1 MTFQVKDRWNIPVT
15 AVADEFID
23 HYMAAANGEYVKV
36 YLYILRH
43 QSEPVSVDAVADA
56 LNHTESD
63 VRRAL
68 AYWEKAGV
76 LLREETASPE
86 SGEAD
91 VRAVA
96 DQTAASAALG
106 QAAISGSPAGAA
118 GVEAVAYVSGR
129 GSAGTGRG
137 PEAYSGAA
145 GAGRGSEAYGGSA
158 GTGRGPE
165 AYGGAAAS
173 AVQYADASAGDGYE
187 PGGRTYCGFE
197 TVPGQS
203 QRVPGK
209 GWSGEDRQPGAG
221 AVPARFCAAAPQENG
236 FAAAQPASE
245 PSSETA
251 RSVVTARDQQEARP
265 AKPVYSVAQ
274 VNRLSGDEEFAQILY
289 IAQKYMNKVF
299 TPRDCQVFAYL
310 YDTLK
315 FSPELLEY
323 LVEYC
328 VQNGHV
334 SVRYMETV
342 AINWHEQGFKTPDE
356 AKEYAEGFNND
367 AFSVMK
373 AFGLND
379 RRPAT
384 EEQKMITKWF
394 REYGFGR
401 ELVLMACNRT
411 ISAIHTPSFRYADKI
426 LSDWKLAGVRTRA
439 DVEAMD
445 EKRTKARAQG
455 GNGQTQG
462 SRGPGG
468 QNGGQGDGGRRK
480 SNQFHNF
487 KQRDTDYDALVL
499 KQLKERVNQQ

>member
-23 HYMAAANGEYVKV
+23 QYMAAANGEYVKV
-36 YLYILRH
+36 YLYLLRH
-43 QSEPVSVDAVADA
+43 QSEPVSVDAIADA

-76 LLREETASPE
+76 LLREDLLSPDGGEKDAGTAADRPKAGVVLDRE
-86 SGEAD
+86 MSGGRGAAFSAD
-91 VRAVA
+91 PQVTPDSRSTAYHGSTQAGADGWSASYSGPPQAVN
-96 DQTAASAALG
+96 QTAPAAVKPQG
-106 QAAISGSPAGAA
+106 AVSEPAPAA
-118 GVEAVAYVSGR
+118 GRTDSVSF
-129 GSAGTGRG
+129 
-137 PEAYSGAA
+137 GA
-145 GAGRGSEAYGGSA
+145 
-158 GTGRGPE
+158 T
-165 AYGGAAAS
+165 
-173 AVQYADASAGDGYE
+173 
-187 PGGRTYCGFE
+187 
-197 TVPGQS
+197 
-203 QRVPGK
+203 
-209 GWSGEDRQPGAG
+209 
-221 AVPARFCAAAPQENG
+221 PAAAAPS
-236 FAAAQPASE
+236 P
-245 PSSETA
+245 
-251 RSVVTARDQQEARP
+251 
-265 AKPVYSVAQ
+265 KPVYSVAQ

-342 AINWHEQGFKTPDE
+342 AINWHEQGFRTPDE

-411 ISAIHTPSFRYADKI
+411 ISAIHTPSFRYTDKI
-426 LSDWKLAGVRTRA
+426 LSDWKLAGVRTKA
-439 DVEAMD
+439 DVEALD
-445 EKRTKARAQG
+445 EKRSKSRAQG
-455 GNGQTQG
+455 A
-462 SRGPGG
+462 GG
-468 QNGGQGDGGRRK
+468 QVQGGRSSGGQGAGQADGGRRK

>member
-23 HYMAAANGEYVKV
+23 LYMAAANGEYVKV
-36 YLYILRH
+36 YLYLLRH
-43 QSEPVSVDAVADA
+43 QSEPVSVDAIADA

-76 LLREETASPE
+76 LLREDLLLPDSREKDA
-86 SGEAD
+86 G
-91 VRAVA
+91 
-96 DQTAASAALG
+96 SAEDR
-106 QAAISGSPAGAA
+106 PKAGAVLEREMS
-118 GVEAVAYVSGR
+118 GGR
-129 GSAGTGRG
+129 GAAFSADPQVSPDSRSTAYHGSTQAGADG
-137 PEAYSGAA
+137 WSASYSGAPQAVNQTAPCCRPAPGCGFGACA
-145 GAGRGSEAYGGSA
+145 GSRTDGQRFLWCSPRGGRSKPQAGLL
-158 GTGRGPE
+158 RGP
-165 AYGGAAAS
+165 G
-173 AVQYADASAGDGYE
+173 E
-187 PGGRTYCGFE
+187 P
-197 TVPGQS
+197 
-203 QRVPGK
+203 
-209 GWSGEDRQPGAG
+209 
-221 AVPARFCAAAPQENG
+221 
-236 FAAAQPASE
+236 
-245 PSSETA
+245 
-251 RSVVTARDQQEARP
+251 
-265 AKPVYSVAQ
+265 PVRRRGVC
-274 VNRLSGDEEFAQILY
+274 QILY

-342 AINWHEQGFKTPDE
+342 AINWHEQGFRTPDE

-411 ISAIHTPSFRYADKI
+411 ISAIHTPSFRYTDKI
-426 LSDWKLAGVRTRA
+426 LSDWKQAGVRTKA
-439 DVEAMD
+439 DVEALD
-445 EKRTKARAQG
+445 EKRSKSRAQG
-455 GNGQTQG
+455 T
-462 SRGPGG
+462 GG
-468 QNGGQGDGGRRK
+468 QAQGGRSSGGQGAGQADGGRRK

>member
-23 HYMAAANGEYVKV
+23 QYMAAANGEYVKV
-36 YLYILRH
+36 YLYLLRH
-43 QSEPVSVDAVADA
+43 QSEPVSVDAIADA

-76 LLREETASPE
+76 LLREDLLSPDG
-86 SGEAD
+86 GEKDAG
-91 VRAVA
+91 
-96 DQTAASAALG
+96 TAA
-106 QAAISGSPAGAA
+106 
-118 GVEAVAYVSGR
+118 
-129 GSAGTGRG
+129 
-137 PEAYSGAA
+137 
-145 GAGRGSEAYGGSA
+145 
-158 GTGRGPE
+158 
-165 AYGGAAAS
+165 
-173 AVQYADASAGDGYE
+173 
-187 PGGRTYCGFE
+187 
-197 TVPGQS
+197 
-203 QRVPGK
+203 
-209 GWSGEDRQPGAG
+209 DRPKAG
-221 AVPARFCAAAPQENG
+221 AVLDREMSGGRGAAFSADPQVTTDSRSTAYHGSTQAGADGWSASYSGTPQAVNQTAPAAVKPQGAVSEPAPAAGRTDSVSFGTAPAAAAPS
-236 FAAAQPASE
+236 P
-245 PSSETA
+245 
-251 RSVVTARDQQEARP
+251 
-265 AKPVYSVAQ
+265 KPVYSVDQ

-342 AINWHEQGFKTPDE
+342 AINWHEQGFRTPDE

-394 REYGFGR
+394 RKYGFGR
-401 ELVLMACNRT
+401 ELVLIACNRT
-411 ISAIHTPSFRYADKI
+411 ISAIHTPSFRYTDKI
-426 LSDWKLAGVRTRA
+426 LSDWKLAGVRTKA
-439 DVEAMD
+439 DVEALD
-445 EKRTKARAQG
+445 EKRSKSRAQG
-455 GNGQTQG
+455 A
-462 SRGPGG
+462 GG
-468 QNGGQGDGGRRK
+468 QAQGGRSSGGQGAGQADGGRRK

>member
-23 HYMAAANGEYVKV
+23 QYMAAANGEYVKV
-36 YLYILRH
+36 YLYLLRH
-43 QSEPVSVDAVADA
+43 QSEPVSVDAIADA

-76 LLREETASPE
+76 LLREDLLSPDGGEKDAGTAADRPKAGVVLDRE
-86 SGEAD
+86 MSGGRGAAFSAD
-91 VRAVA
+91 PQVTPDSRSTAYHGSTQAGADGWSASYSGPPQAVN
-96 DQTAASAALG
+96 QTAPAAVKPQG
-106 QAAISGSPAGAA
+106 AVSEPAPAA
-118 GVEAVAYVSGR
+118 GRTDSVSL
-129 GSAGTGRG
+129 
-137 PEAYSGAA
+137 GA
-145 GAGRGSEAYGGSA
+145 
-158 GTGRGPE
+158 T
-165 AYGGAAAS
+165 
-173 AVQYADASAGDGYE
+173 
-187 PGGRTYCGFE
+187 
-197 TVPGQS
+197 
-203 QRVPGK
+203 
-209 GWSGEDRQPGAG
+209 
-221 AVPARFCAAAPQENG
+221 PAAAAPS
-236 FAAAQPASE
+236 P
-245 PSSETA
+245 
-251 RSVVTARDQQEARP
+251 
-265 AKPVYSVAQ
+265 KPVYSVAQ

-342 AINWHEQGFKTPDE
+342 AINWHEQGFRTPDE

-411 ISAIHTPSFRYADKI
+411 ISAIHTPSFRYTDKI
-426 LSDWKLAGVRTRA
+426 LSDWKLAGVRTKA
-439 DVEAMD
+439 DVEALD
-445 EKRTKARAQG
+445 EKRSKSRAQG
-455 GNGQTQG
+455 A
-462 SRGPGG
+462 GG
-468 QNGGQGDGGRRK
+468 QAQGGRSSGGQGAGQADGGRRK
-480 SNQFHNF
+480 PNQFHNF

-499 KQLKERVNQQ
+499 KQLKERVNQP

>member
-23 HYMAAANGEYVKV
+23 QYMAAANGEYVKV
-36 YLYILRH
+36 YLYLLRH
-43 QSEPVSVDAVADA
+43 QSEPVSVDAIADA

-76 LLREETASPE
+76 LLREDLLSPDGREKAVGTATDRPEAGAVLDREMSGGRIGITGRQQEGFDGGQAGRNGRGAAYGVGQQAGVDGRSTAYHEVPQAGTDGRGAAFSVDPQAGADGRGAAFSVDPQASPDTR
-86 SGEAD
+86 STAYHGSTQTGAD
-91 VRAVA
+91 GWS
-96 DQTAASAALG
+96 AS
-106 QAAISGSPAGAA
+106 
-118 GVEAVAYVSGR
+118 
-129 GSAGTGRG
+129 
-137 PEAYSGAA
+137 YSGAPQA
-145 GAGRGSEAYGGSA
+145 GNQTVPAAVQPQGAVSEPAPAAGRTESVSF
-158 GTGRGPE
+158 GTAP
-165 AYGGAAAS
+165 AAAAS
-173 AVQYADASAGDGYE
+173 S
-187 PGGRTYCGFE
+187 P
-197 TVPGQS
+197 
-203 QRVPGK
+203 
-209 GWSGEDRQPGAG
+209 
-221 AVPARFCAAAPQENG
+221 
-236 FAAAQPASE
+236 
-245 PSSETA
+245 
-251 RSVVTARDQQEARP
+251 
-265 AKPVYSVAQ
+265 KPVYSVAQ

-342 AINWHEQGFKTPDE
+342 AINWHEQGFRTPDE
-356 AKEYAEGFNND
+356 AKEYVEGFNND

-426 LSDWKLAGVRTRA
+426 LSDWKLAGVRTKA
-439 DVEAMD
+439 DVEALD
-445 EKRTKARAQG
+445 EKRSKSRAQG
-455 GNGQTQG
+455 TGGQTQG
-462 SRGPGG
+462 GRSS
-468 QNGGQGDGGRRK
+468 GGQGAGQADGGRRK

>member
-23 HYMAAANGEYVKV
+23 QYMAAANGEYVKV
-36 YLYILRH
+36 YLYLLRH
-43 QSEPVSVDAVADA
+43 QSEPVSVDAIADA

-76 LLREETASPE
+76 LLREDLLSPDGGEKDAGTAADRPKAGVVLDRE
-86 SGEAD
+86 MSGGRGAAFSAD
-91 VRAVA
+91 PQVTPDSRSTAYHGSTQAGADGWSASYSGPPQAVN
-96 DQTAASAALG
+96 QTAPAAVKPQG
-106 QAAISGSPAGAA
+106 AVSEPAPAA
-118 GVEAVAYVSGR
+118 GRPDSVSL
-129 GSAGTGRG
+129 
-137 PEAYSGAA
+137 GA
-145 GAGRGSEAYGGSA
+145 
-158 GTGRGPE
+158 T
-165 AYGGAAAS
+165 
-173 AVQYADASAGDGYE
+173 
-187 PGGRTYCGFE
+187 
-197 TVPGQS
+197 
-203 QRVPGK
+203 
-209 GWSGEDRQPGAG
+209 
-221 AVPARFCAAAPQENG
+221 PAAAAPS
-236 FAAAQPASE
+236 P
-245 PSSETA
+245 
-251 RSVVTARDQQEARP
+251 
-265 AKPVYSVAQ
+265 KPVYSVAQ

-342 AINWHEQGFKTPDE
+342 AINWHEQGFRTPDE

-411 ISAIHTPSFRYADKI
+411 ISAIHTPSFRYTDKI
-426 LSDWKLAGVRTRA
+426 LSDWKLAGVRTKA
-439 DVEAMD
+439 DVEALD
-445 EKRTKARAQG
+445 EKRSKSRAQG
-455 GNGQTQG
+455 A
-462 SRGPGG
+462 GG
-468 QNGGQGDGGRRK
+468 QAQGGRSSGGQGAGQADGGRRK
-480 SNQFHNF
+480 PNQFHNF

-499 KQLKERVNQQ
+499 KQLKERVNQP

>member
-1 MTFQVKDRWNIPVT
+1 MKDRWNIPVT

-23 HYMAAANGEYVKV
+23 QYMAAANGEYVKV
-36 YLYILRH
+36 YLYLLRH
-43 QSEPVSVDAVADA
+43 QSEPVSVDAIADA

-76 LLREETASPE
+76 LLREDLLSPDG
-86 SGEAD
+86 GEKDAG
-91 VRAVA
+91 
-96 DQTAASAALG
+96 TAA
-106 QAAISGSPAGAA
+106 
-118 GVEAVAYVSGR
+118 
-129 GSAGTGRG
+129 
-137 PEAYSGAA
+137 
-145 GAGRGSEAYGGSA
+145 
-158 GTGRGPE
+158 
-165 AYGGAAAS
+165 
-173 AVQYADASAGDGYE
+173 
-187 PGGRTYCGFE
+187 
-197 TVPGQS
+197 
-203 QRVPGK
+203 
-209 GWSGEDRQPGAG
+209 DRPKAG
-221 AVPARFCAAAPQENG
+221 AVLDREMSGGRGAAFSADPQVTPDSRSTAYHGSTQAGADGWSASYSGTPQAVNQTAPAAVKPQGAVSEPAPAAGRTDSVSFGTAPAAAAPS
-236 FAAAQPASE
+236 P
-245 PSSETA
+245 
-251 RSVVTARDQQEARP
+251 
-265 AKPVYSVAQ
+265 KPVYSVAQ

-342 AINWHEQGFKTPDE
+342 AINWHEQGFRTPDE

-411 ISAIHTPSFRYADKI
+411 ISAIHTPSFRYTDKI
-426 LSDWKLAGVRTRA
+426 LSDWKLAGVRTKA
-439 DVEAMD
+439 DVEALD
-445 EKRTKARAQG
+445 EKRSKSRAQG
-455 GNGQTQG
+455 A
-462 SRGPGG
+462 GG
-468 QNGGQGDGGRRK
+468 QAQGGRSSGGQGAGQADGGRRK

>member
-23 HYMAAANGEYVKV
+23 QYMAAANGEYVKV
-36 YLYILRH
+36 YLYLLRH
-43 QSEPVSVDAVADA
+43 QSEPVSVDAIADA
-56 LNHTESD
+56 LNQTESD

-76 LLREETASPE
+76 LLREDLLSPDG
-86 SGEAD
+86 GEKDAG
-91 VRAVA
+91 
-96 DQTAASAALG
+96 TAA
-106 QAAISGSPAGAA
+106 
-118 GVEAVAYVSGR
+118 
-129 GSAGTGRG
+129 
-137 PEAYSGAA
+137 
-145 GAGRGSEAYGGSA
+145 
-158 GTGRGPE
+158 
-165 AYGGAAAS
+165 
-173 AVQYADASAGDGYE
+173 
-187 PGGRTYCGFE
+187 
-197 TVPGQS
+197 
-203 QRVPGK
+203 
-209 GWSGEDRQPGAG
+209 DRPKAG
-221 AVPARFCAAAPQENG
+221 AVLDREMSGGRGAAFSADPQVTPDSRSTAYHGSTQAGADGWSASYSGTPQAVNQTAPAAVKPQGAVSEPAPAAGRTDSVSFGTAPAAAAPS
-236 FAAAQPASE
+236 P
-245 PSSETA
+245 
-251 RSVVTARDQQEARP
+251 
-265 AKPVYSVAQ
+265 KPVYSVAQ

-342 AINWHEQGFKTPDE
+342 AINWHEQGFRTPDE

-411 ISAIHTPSFRYADKI
+411 ISAIHTPSFRYTDKI
-426 LSDWKLAGVRTRA
+426 LSDWKLAGVRTKA
-439 DVEAMD
+439 DVEALD
-445 EKRTKARAQG
+445 EKRSKSRAQG
-455 GNGQTQG
+455 A
-462 SRGPGG
+462 GG
-468 QNGGQGDGGRRK
+468 QAQGGRSSGGQGAGQADGGRRK

>member
-23 HYMAAANGEYVKV
+23 QYMAAANGEYVKV
-36 YLYILRH
+36 YLYLLRH
-43 QSEPVSVDAVADA
+43 QSEPVSVDAIADA

-76 LLREETASPE
+76 LLREDLLSPDG
-86 SGEAD
+86 GEKDAG
-91 VRAVA
+91 
-96 DQTAASAALG
+96 TAA
-106 QAAISGSPAGAA
+106 
-118 GVEAVAYVSGR
+118 
-129 GSAGTGRG
+129 
-137 PEAYSGAA
+137 
-145 GAGRGSEAYGGSA
+145 
-158 GTGRGPE
+158 
-165 AYGGAAAS
+165 
-173 AVQYADASAGDGYE
+173 
-187 PGGRTYCGFE
+187 
-197 TVPGQS
+197 
-203 QRVPGK
+203 
-209 GWSGEDRQPGAG
+209 DRPKAG
-221 AVPARFCAAAPQENG
+221 AVLDREMSGGRGAAFSADPQVTPDSRSTAYHGSTQAGADGWSASYSGPPQAVNQTAPAAVKPQGAVSEPAPAAGRTDSVSFGATPAAAAPS
-236 FAAAQPASE
+236 P
-245 PSSETA
+245 
-251 RSVVTARDQQEARP
+251 
-265 AKPVYSVAQ
+265 KPVYSVAQ

-342 AINWHEQGFKTPDE
+342 AINWHEQGFRTPDE

-411 ISAIHTPSFRYADKI
+411 ISAIHTPSFRYTDKI
-426 LSDWKLAGVRTRA
+426 LSDWKLAGVRTKA
-439 DVEAMD
+439 DVEALD
-445 EKRTKARAQG
+445 EKRSKSRAQG
-455 GNGQTQG
+455 A
-462 SRGPGG
+462 GG
-468 QNGGQGDGGRRK
+468 QAQGGRSSGGQGAGQADGGRRK

-499 KQLKERVNQQ
+499 KQLKERVNQP

>member
-23 HYMAAANGEYVKV
+23 QYMAAANGEYVKV
-36 YLYILRH
+36 YLYLLRH
-43 QSEPVSVDAVADA
+43 QSEPVSVDAIADA

-76 LLREETASPE
+76 LLREDLLSPDGGEKDAGTAADRPKAGVVLDRE
-86 SGEAD
+86 MSGGRGAAFSAD
-91 VRAVA
+91 PQVTPDSRSTAYHGSTQAGADGWSASYSGPPQAVN
-96 DQTAASAALG
+96 QTAPAAVKPQG
-106 QAAISGSPAGAA
+106 AVSEPAPAA
-118 GVEAVAYVSGR
+118 GRTDSVSF
-129 GSAGTGRG
+129 
-137 PEAYSGAA
+137 GA
-145 GAGRGSEAYGGSA
+145 
-158 GTGRGPE
+158 T
-165 AYGGAAAS
+165 
-173 AVQYADASAGDGYE
+173 
-187 PGGRTYCGFE
+187 
-197 TVPGQS
+197 
-203 QRVPGK
+203 
-209 GWSGEDRQPGAG
+209 
-221 AVPARFCAAAPQENG
+221 PAAAAPS
-236 FAAAQPASE
+236 P
-245 PSSETA
+245 
-251 RSVVTARDQQEARP
+251 
-265 AKPVYSVAQ
+265 KPVYSVAQ

-342 AINWHEQGFKTPDE
+342 AINWHEQGFRTPDE

-411 ISAIHTPSFRYADKI
+411 ISAIHTPSFRYTDKI
-426 LSDWKLAGVRTRA
+426 LSDWKLAGVRTKA
-439 DVEAMD
+439 DVEALD
-445 EKRTKARAQG
+445 EKRSKSRAQSAGGQAQG
-455 GNGQTQG
+455 GR
-462 SRGPGG
+462 SS
-468 QNGGQGDGGRRK
+468 GGQGAGQADGGRRK

>member
-1 MTFQVKDRWNIPVT
+1 MMIAVYKEVEKMTFQMRDRWNIPVT

-43 QSEPVSVDAVADA
+43 QSEPVDVEAIADA

-76 LLREETASPE
+76 LSREET
-86 SGEAD
+86 
-91 VRAVA
+91 
-96 DQTAASAALG
+96 
-106 QAAISGSPAGAA
+106 
-118 GVEAVAYVSGR
+118 
-129 GSAGTGRG
+129 
-137 PEAYSGAA
+137 GAA
-145 GAGRGSEAYGGSA
+145 GAKA
-158 GTGRGPE
+158 PE
-165 AYGGAAAS
+165 GFP
-173 AVQYADASAGDGYE
+173 ADAAVETAAGAERGFNV
-187 PGGRTYCGFE
+187 PGGRTVDVNREAAPGLRESVAGGRTAAADDFRSQG
-197 TVPGQS
+197 TAFSPGQQPAAPS
-203 QRVPGK
+203 APYAPY
-209 GWSGEDRQPGAG
+209 SGQAAPATVSVTAEMDGMPGAG
-221 AVPARFCAAAPQENG
+221 MSGAGIAGTGIAAAG
-236 FAAAQPASE
+236 MSGAISAAPAIAASAIQPSPASDA
-245 PSSETA
+245 P
-251 RSVVTARDQQEARP
+251 
-265 AKPVYSVAQ
+265 KPVYSVAQ

-342 AINWHEQGFKTPDE
+342 ALNWHEQGFKTPDE
-356 AKEYAEGFNND
+356 AKEYAQAFNSD

-379 RRPAT
+379 RRPGT
-384 EEQKMITKWF
+384 EEQRMITKWF
-394 REYGFGR
+394 KEYGFGR
-401 ELVLMACNRT
+401 ELVLLACNRT
-411 ISAIHTPSFRYADKI
+411 ISAIHNPSFRYADKI
-426 LSDWKLAGVRTRA
+426 LSDWKAAGVHTRA
-439 DVEAMD
+439 DVDALD
-445 EKRTKARAQG
+445 EKRAKSRTQAGGNAASGGRAAGAQG
-455 GNGQTQG
+455 GG
-462 SRGPGG
+462 SA
-468 QNGGQGDGGRRK
+468 DGGRK
-480 SNQFHNF
+480 KSSNQFHNF

-499 KQLKERVNQQ
+499 KQLKERVGRQ

>member
-23 HYMAAANGEYVKV
+23 QYMAAANGEYVKV
-36 YLYILRH
+36 YLYLLRH
-43 QSEPVSVDAVADA
+43 QSEPVSVDAIADA

-76 LLREETASPE
+76 LLREDLLSPDGGEKDAGTAADRPRAGTVLDRE
-86 SGEAD
+86 MSGGRGAAFSAD
-91 VRAVA
+91 PQVAPDSRSTAYHGSTQAGADGWSASYSGPPQAVN
-96 DQTAASAALG
+96 QTAPAAVKPQG
-106 QAAISGSPAGAA
+106 AVSEPAPAAGRTDSVSFGAA
-118 GVEAVAYVSGR
+118 
-129 GSAGTGRG
+129 
-137 PEAYSGAA
+137 
-145 GAGRGSEAYGGSA
+145 
-158 GTGRGPE
+158 
-165 AYGGAAAS
+165 
-173 AVQYADASAGDGYE
+173 
-187 PGGRTYCGFE
+187 
-197 TVPGQS
+197 
-203 QRVPGK
+203 
-209 GWSGEDRQPGAG
+209 
-221 AVPARFCAAAPQENG
+221 PAAAAPS
-236 FAAAQPASE
+236 P
-245 PSSETA
+245 
-251 RSVVTARDQQEARP
+251 
-265 AKPVYSVAQ
+265 KPVYSVAQ

-342 AINWHEQGFKTPDE
+342 AINWHEQGFRTPDE

-411 ISAIHTPSFRYADKI
+411 ISAIHTPSFRYTDKI
-426 LSDWKLAGVRTRA
+426 LSDWKLAGVRTKA
-439 DVEAMD
+439 DVEALD
-445 EKRTKARAQG
+445 EKRSKSRAQG
-455 GNGQTQG
+455 A
-462 SRGPGG
+462 GG
-468 QNGGQGDGGRRK
+468 QAQGGRSSGGQGAGQADGGRRK

-499 KQLKERVNQQ
+499 KQLKERVNQ

>member
-23 HYMAAANGEYVKV
+23 QYMAAANGEYVKV
-36 YLYILRH
+36 YLYLLRH
-43 QSEPVSVDAVADA
+43 QSEPVSVDAIADA

-76 LLREETASPE
+76 LLREDLLSPDGGEKDAGTAADRPRAGTVLDRE
-86 SGEAD
+86 MSGGRGAAFSAD
-91 VRAVA
+91 PQVAPDSRSTAYHGSTQAGADGWSASYSGPPQAVN
-96 DQTAASAALG
+96 QTAPAAVKPQGAVSEPAPAAGRTDSVSFGAAPAAAAL
-106 QAAISGSPAGAA
+106 SP
-118 GVEAVAYVSGR
+118 
-129 GSAGTGRG
+129 
-137 PEAYSGAA
+137 
-145 GAGRGSEAYGGSA
+145 
-158 GTGRGPE
+158 
-165 AYGGAAAS
+165 
-173 AVQYADASAGDGYE
+173 
-187 PGGRTYCGFE
+187 
-197 TVPGQS
+197 
-203 QRVPGK
+203 
-209 GWSGEDRQPGAG
+209 
-221 AVPARFCAAAPQENG
+221 
-236 FAAAQPASE
+236 
-245 PSSETA
+245 
-251 RSVVTARDQQEARP
+251 
-265 AKPVYSVAQ
+265 KPVYSVAQ

-342 AINWHEQGFKTPDE
+342 AINWHEQGFRTPDE

-411 ISAIHTPSFRYADKI
+411 ISAIHTPSFRYTDKI
-426 LSDWKLAGVRTRA
+426 LSDWKLAGVRTKA
-439 DVEAMD
+439 DVEALD
-445 EKRTKARAQG
+445 EKRSKSRAQG
-455 GNGQTQG
+455 A
-462 SRGPGG
+462 GG
-468 QNGGQGDGGRRK
+468 QAQGGRSSGGQGAGQADGGRRK

>member
-1 MTFQVKDRWNIPVT
+1 MMIAVYKEVEKMTFQMRDRWNIPVT

-43 QSEPVSVDAVADA
+43 QSEPVDVEAIADA

-76 LLREETASPE
+76 LSREEM
-86 SGEAD
+86 
-91 VRAVA
+91 
-96 DQTAASAALG
+96 
-106 QAAISGSPAGAA
+106 
-118 GVEAVAYVSGR
+118 
-129 GSAGTGRG
+129 
-137 PEAYSGAA
+137 GAA
-145 GAGRGSEAYGGSA
+145 GADAQEDLPADGALETAAAPFAPRTAGAGRATVSVTAEAE
-158 GTGRGPE
+158 T
-165 AYGGAAAS
+165 GGAGMS
-173 AVQYADASAGDGYE
+173 GAGI
-187 PGGRTYCGFE
+187 
-197 TVPGQS
+197 
-203 QRVPGK
+203 
-209 GWSGEDRQPGAG
+209 PGAG
-221 AVPARFCAAAPQENG
+221 IAGAGIPGTGMSGAALTA
-236 FAAAQPASE
+236 AAAQPA
-245 PSSETA
+245 
-251 RSVVTARDQQEARP
+251 P
-265 AKPVYSVAQ
+265 APQAQKPVYSVAQ

-342 AINWHEQGFKTPDE
+342 ALNWHEQGFKTPDE
-356 AKEYAEGFNND
+356 AKEYAQAFNGD

-379 RRPAT
+379 RRPGT
-384 EEQKMITKWF
+384 EEQRMITKWF
-394 REYGFGR
+394 KEYGFGR
-401 ELVLMACNRT
+401 ELVLLACNRT
-411 ISAIHTPSFRYADKI
+411 IAAIHNPSFRYADKI
-426 LSDWKLAGVRTRA
+426 LSDWKAAGVHTRA
-439 DVEAMD
+439 DVDALD
-445 EKRTKARAQG
+445 EKRAKSRTQAGGNAAQG
-455 GNGQTQG
+455 GRVAGA
-462 SRGPGG
+462 PGG
-468 QNGGQGDGGRRK
+468 GSADGGK
-480 SNQFHNF
+480 KKSSNQFHNF

-499 KQLKERVNQQ
+499 KQLKERVGRQ

>member
-23 HYMAAANGEYVKV
+23 QYMAAANGEYVKV
-36 YLYILRH
+36 YLYLLRH
-43 QSEPVSVDAVADA
+43 QSEPVSVDAIADA

-76 LLREETASPE
+76 LLREDLLSPDGGEKDAGTAADRPRAGTVLDRE
-86 SGEAD
+86 MSGGRGAAFSAD
-91 VRAVA
+91 PQVAPDSRSTAYHGSTQAGADGWSASYSGTPQAVN
-96 DQTAASAALG
+96 QTAPAAVKPQGAVSEPAPAAGRTDSVSLGAAPAAAAL
-106 QAAISGSPAGAA
+106 SP
-118 GVEAVAYVSGR
+118 
-129 GSAGTGRG
+129 
-137 PEAYSGAA
+137 
-145 GAGRGSEAYGGSA
+145 
-158 GTGRGPE
+158 
-165 AYGGAAAS
+165 
-173 AVQYADASAGDGYE
+173 
-187 PGGRTYCGFE
+187 
-197 TVPGQS
+197 
-203 QRVPGK
+203 
-209 GWSGEDRQPGAG
+209 
-221 AVPARFCAAAPQENG
+221 
-236 FAAAQPASE
+236 
-245 PSSETA
+245 
-251 RSVVTARDQQEARP
+251 
-265 AKPVYSVAQ
+265 KPVYSVAQ

-342 AINWHEQGFKTPDE
+342 AINWHEQGFRTPDE

-411 ISAIHTPSFRYADKI
+411 ISAIHTPSFRYTDKI
-426 LSDWKLAGVRTRA
+426 LSDWKLAGVRTKA
-439 DVEAMD
+439 DVEALD
-445 EKRTKARAQG
+445 EKRSKSRAQG
-455 GNGQTQG
+455 A
-462 SRGPGG
+462 GG
-468 QNGGQGDGGRRK
+468 QVQGGRSSGGQGAGQADGGRRK

>member
-23 HYMAAANGEYVKV
+23 QYMAAANGEYVKV
-36 YLYILRH
+36 YLYLLRH
-43 QSEPVSVDAVADA
+43 QSEPVSVDAIADA

-76 LLREETASPE
+76 LLREDLLSPDGGEKDAGTAADRPKAGVVLDRE
-86 SGEAD
+86 MSGGRGAAFSAD
-91 VRAVA
+91 PQVTPDSRSTAYHGSTQAGADGWSASYSGPPQAVN
-96 DQTAASAALG
+96 QTAPAAVKPQG
-106 QAAISGSPAGAA
+106 AVSEPAPAA
-118 GVEAVAYVSGR
+118 GRTDSVSF
-129 GSAGTGRG
+129 
-137 PEAYSGAA
+137 GA
-145 GAGRGSEAYGGSA
+145 
-158 GTGRGPE
+158 T
-165 AYGGAAAS
+165 
-173 AVQYADASAGDGYE
+173 
-187 PGGRTYCGFE
+187 
-197 TVPGQS
+197 
-203 QRVPGK
+203 
-209 GWSGEDRQPGAG
+209 
-221 AVPARFCAAAPQENG
+221 PAAAAPS
-236 FAAAQPASE
+236 P
-245 PSSETA
+245 
-251 RSVVTARDQQEARP
+251 
-265 AKPVYSVAQ
+265 KPVYSVAQ

-342 AINWHEQGFKTPDE
+342 AINWHEQGFRTPDE

-411 ISAIHTPSFRYADKI
+411 ISAIHTPSFRYTDKI
-426 LSDWKLAGVRTRA
+426 LSDWKLAGVRTKA
-439 DVEAMD
+439 DVEALD
-445 EKRTKARAQG
+445 EKRSKSRAQG
-455 GNGQTQG
+455 A
-462 SRGPGG
+462 GG
-468 QNGGQGDGGRRK
+468 QAQGGRSSGGQGAGQADGGHRK

>member
-23 HYMAAANGEYVKV
+23 QYMAAANGEYVKV
-36 YLYILRH
+36 YLYLLRH
-43 QSEPVSVDAVADA
+43 QSEPVSVDAIADA

-76 LLREETASPE
+76 LLREDLLSPDG
-86 SGEAD
+86 GEKDAG
-91 VRAVA
+91 
-96 DQTAASAALG
+96 TAA
-106 QAAISGSPAGAA
+106 
-118 GVEAVAYVSGR
+118 
-129 GSAGTGRG
+129 
-137 PEAYSGAA
+137 
-145 GAGRGSEAYGGSA
+145 
-158 GTGRGPE
+158 
-165 AYGGAAAS
+165 
-173 AVQYADASAGDGYE
+173 
-187 PGGRTYCGFE
+187 
-197 TVPGQS
+197 
-203 QRVPGK
+203 
-209 GWSGEDRQPGAG
+209 DRPKAG
-221 AVPARFCAAAPQENG
+221 AVLDREMSGGRGAAFSADPQVTPDSRSTAYHGSTQAGADGWSASYSGTPQAVNQTAPAAVKPQGAVSEPAPAAGRTDRVSFGTAPAAAAPS
-236 FAAAQPASE
+236 P
-245 PSSETA
+245 
-251 RSVVTARDQQEARP
+251 
-265 AKPVYSVAQ
+265 KPVYSVAQ

-342 AINWHEQGFKTPDE
+342 AINWHEQGFRTPDE

-411 ISAIHTPSFRYADKI
+411 ISAIHTPSFRYTDKI
-426 LSDWKLAGVRTRA
+426 LSDWKLAGVRTKA
-439 DVEAMD
+439 DVEALD
-445 EKRTKARAQG
+445 EKRSKSRAQG
-455 GNGQTQG
+455 A
-462 SRGPGG
+462 GG
-468 QNGGQGDGGRRK
+468 QAQGGRSSGGQGAGQADGGRRK

>member
-23 HYMAAANGEYVKV
+23 QYMAAANGEYVKV
-36 YLYILRH
+36 YLYLLRH
-43 QSEPVSVDAVADA
+43 QSEPVSVDAIADA

-68 AYWEKAGV
+68 AYWERAGV
-76 LLREETASPE
+76 LLREDLLSPDGREKAVGTATDRPE
-86 SGEAD
+86 AGAVLDREMSGGRTGMTGRQQEGFD
-91 VRAVA
+91 G
-96 DQTAASAALG
+96 G
-106 QAAISGSPAGAA
+106 QAGRNGRGAAYGADPQAGGDGRSTAYHGVPQAGTDGRGAAFSADPQAGAD
-118 GVEAVAYVSGR
+118 GR
-129 GSAGTGRG
+129 GAAFSVDPQTSPDTRSTAYHGSTPTGADGWSAS
-137 PEAYSGAA
+137 YSGAPQA
-145 GAGRGSEAYGGSA
+145 GNQTVPAAVQPQSAVSEPAPAAGRTESVSF
-158 GTGRGPE
+158 GT
-165 AYGGAAAS
+165 A
-173 AVQYADASAGDGYE
+173 
-187 PGGRTYCGFE
+187 
-197 TVPGQS
+197 
-203 QRVPGK
+203 
-209 GWSGEDRQPGAG
+209 
-221 AVPARFCAAAPQENG
+221 PAAAAPS
-236 FAAAQPASE
+236 P
-245 PSSETA
+245 
-251 RSVVTARDQQEARP
+251 
-265 AKPVYSVAQ
+265 KPVYSVAQ

-342 AINWHEQGFKTPDE
+342 AINWHEQGFRTPDE
-356 AKEYAEGFNND
+356 AKEYVEGFNND

-426 LSDWKLAGVRTRA
+426 LSDWKLAGVRTKA
-439 DVEAMD
+439 DVEALD
-445 EKRTKARAQG
+445 EKRSKSRAQG
-455 GNGQTQG
+455 AGGQTQG
-462 SRGPGG
+462 GRSS
-468 QNGGQGDGGRRK
+468 GGQGAGQADGGRRK

>member
-23 HYMAAANGEYVKV
+23 QYMAAANGEYVKV
-36 YLYILRH
+36 YLYLLRH
-43 QSEPVSVDAVADA
+43 QSEPVSVDAIADA

-76 LLREETASPE
+76 LLREDLLSPDG
-86 SGEAD
+86 GEKD
-91 VRAVA
+91 PG
-96 DQTAASAALG
+96 TAA
-106 QAAISGSPAGAA
+106 
-118 GVEAVAYVSGR
+118 
-129 GSAGTGRG
+129 
-137 PEAYSGAA
+137 
-145 GAGRGSEAYGGSA
+145 
-158 GTGRGPE
+158 
-165 AYGGAAAS
+165 
-173 AVQYADASAGDGYE
+173 
-187 PGGRTYCGFE
+187 
-197 TVPGQS
+197 
-203 QRVPGK
+203 
-209 GWSGEDRQPGAG
+209 DRPRAG
-221 AVPARFCAAAPQENG
+221 AVLDREMSGGRGAAFSADPQVAPDSRSTAYHGSTQAGADGWSASYSGTPQAVNQTAPAAVKPQGAVSEPAPAAGRTDSVSFGAAPAAAAPS
-236 FAAAQPASE
+236 P
-245 PSSETA
+245 
-251 RSVVTARDQQEARP
+251 
-265 AKPVYSVAQ
+265 KPVYSVAQ

-342 AINWHEQGFKTPDE
+342 AINWHEQGFRTPDE

-411 ISAIHTPSFRYADKI
+411 ISAIHTPSFRYTDKI
-426 LSDWKLAGVRTRA
+426 LSDWKLAGVRTKA
-439 DVEAMD
+439 DVEALD
-445 EKRTKARAQG
+445 EKRSKSRAQG
-455 GNGQTQG
+455 A
-462 SRGPGG
+462 GG
-468 QNGGQGDGGRRK
+468 QAQGGRSSGGQGAGQADGGRRK